1 MDELSITILKVLRLP
16 ILVLQVTTQNHTLG
30 FDPPNIIRSK
40 DKNALEQNSDG
51 VSIQVEKLSDRQRQ
65 ITAQVQIHQP
75 VQKVWKIL
83 TDYESLVEFIPNL
96 TKSSLIEH
104 PEGGIRLEQIG
115 SQCLL
120 NFKFCARVVLDLEEI
135 FPKLIKFA
143 MVEGDFKGFSGFWRL
158 EPYKLE
164 TGEGTDLC
172 YTIRVWPKLTM
183 PIGIIENR
191 LANDLRSNLLAIRQR
206 ASW

>member
-1 MDELSITILKVLRLP
+1 MTVLRLP
-16 ILVLQVTTQNHTLG
+16 ILVLPSKSFKFSKVTTQNQLG
-30 FDPPNIIRSK
+30 SPNIIRSK

-65 ITAQVQIHQP
+65 ITARVQIHQP

-104 PEGGIRLEQIG
+104 PDGGIRLEQIG

-143 MVEGDFKGFSGFWRL
+143 MVEGDFKGFSGFWSL
-158 EPYKLE
+158 EPYKLG

-191 LANDLRSNLLAIRQR
+191 LANDLQCNLLAIRQR